1 ALRTRTPFGSPWR
14 GRCPR
19 RPVGLSRRSRQSPSS
34 RGRSERLS
42 RLFRRTPLFV
52 RQFVPWSSTSVS
64 SAALECDRHVRSP
77 PGLVHEGDDVAIRE
91 RLPFEPGDR
100 SIGPPAV
107 VRHGGAVQ
115 APQVLDPAATL
126 PILQDPRVMLRQ
138 VPFRIQD
145 PDLGRAPEALLRA
158 TLVAQL
164 VVPADLHLPLDLAL
178 LPEHDEMRKPEGLLG
193 PSCDCLG
200 HVLRGRKAFLWI
212 EGHRLGHH
220 VAESLRD
227 ARHEIFKGSIDFC
240 LLSRELFHLVL
251 CFLSYQYVSVPR
263 TTIV

>member
-1 ALRTRTPFGSPWR
+1 MPSATM
-14 GRCPR
+14 
-19 RPVGLSRRSRQSPSS
+19 RRSRVRTSDKNAVRISMARTLSS
-34 RGRSERLS
+34 STGRTLPTFEAKPILPRAERTIVSLVPA
-42 RLFRRTPLFV
+42 TPLFV

-77 PGLVHEGDDVAIRE
+77 PGLVHEGDDVAVRE

-126 PILQDPRVMLRQ
+126 PILQNPRVMLRQ

-193 PSCDCLG
+193 PSGDCLG
-200 HVLRGRKAFLWI
+200 HVLGA
-212 EGHRLGHH
+212 
-220 VAESLRD
+220 
-227 ARHEIFKGSIDFC
+227 
-240 LLSRELFHLVL
+240 
-251 CFLSYQYVSVPR
+251 
-263 TTIV
+263 